1 MSVNTFFVSELNATS
16 APGTAAAFG
25 ETIAGQP
32 TVSYAEINTIAGT
45 TAATASTFFSFYLD
59 ITAATPTFVGLTN
72 GVNANFPSIV
82 TSATANSQSLIDLN
96 NLKEDYLRLAAKFIF
111 GTEAAVGI
119 FTNSAD
125 IKTGYNTAAT
135 ANSTATNAVL
145 AANANSKVAAST
157 KLVKQIAVN
166 YMERFALQYKAAS
179 VAVNG
184 QFNGLTAQA
193 LYPSGESDV
202 AAIVVYRD
210 SGGGASLVSS
220 GITHATLKV
229 DMSDANGNVR
239 AIYVTSNT
247 TPWAS
252 NTGSGYQLGDAVAL
266 RFNNGSNQI
275 CVIKIAALNP
285 VQVAILNGTLD
296 NSVLLDLTKAGTIF
310 NTDLNVG
317 TGSGGVAAL
326 TGSFTSVNGIAS
338 TVPSGGANQNG
349 SGATFDVVMN
359 SGATAVASI
368 KINAKGSGYVVDN
381 LVTLTQGS
389 STIVMKLTA
398 AMASVL
404 NHDDEAGYGTFPC
417 PTASD
422 GKTSGI
428 AATATSGTGS
438 NATVDITMSDSD
450 TIERIALNTAGSGYA
465 SGNTVKFVSA
475 KSKIT
480 ATLTANTAAILN
492 GTGATLLSST
502 NVPLEAG
509 DKIQK
514 VDGVTNASG
523 QLNAQGESI
532 SFSQTA
538 SSVYLLS

>member
-72 GVNANFPSIV
+72 SVNANFPSIV
-82 TSATANSQSLIDLN
+82 TSASANSQSLIDLN
-96 NLKEDYLRLAAKFIF
+96 NLKDDYLRLAAKFIF

-125 IKTGYNTAAT
+125 IKTGYDTAAT

-166 YMERFALQYKAAS
+166 YMERFALQYKAES

-184 QFNGLTAQA
+184 QFNGLTAAA

-202 AAIVVYRD
+202 TAIVVYR
-210 SGGGASLVSS
+210 GGSVVSS

-229 DMSDANGNVR
+229 EMSDANGSVR

-275 CVIKIAALNP
+275 CLIKIAALNS

-338 TVPSGGANQNG
+338 TNSG
-349 SGATFDVVMN
+349 SGNNAATFDVVMN
-359 SGATAVASI
+359 SGATAVSSI
-368 KINAKGSGYVVDN
+368 KINATGSGYAANDT
-381 LVTLTQGS
+381 VTLTQGS
-389 STIVMKLTA
+389 ATIVMTLSA
-398 AMASVL
+398 AMANVL
-404 NHDDEAGYGTFPC
+404 NGTDNAGYGTFPC
-417 PTASD
+417 PTATD

-428 AATATSGTGS
+428 AITTSGSGS
-438 NATVDITMSDSD
+438 SATVDVTMSDSD

-465 SGNTVKFVSA
+465 SGDTITISSGTPK
-475 KSKIT
+475 KKIT

-492 GTGATLLSST
+492 GTGATLVPST

-523 QLNAQGESI
+523 QLNAQGETVV
-532 SFSQTA
+532 FSQTA
-538 SSVYLLS
+538 STVYLLS